1 MELKNTIDHNPLEWL
16 KANLALEQSGSVEF
30 IYDYMESQS
39 NRGLPVIYTPF
50 DGRNRTHFID
60 QARIL
65 DFALVA
71 GPGRV
76 LDFGPGDGW
85 PALRIA
91 PIIEEV
97 VGVDG
102 SARRVE
108 VCRANAQKLGI
119 KNARFIHVPPGNS
132 LPFADNSFDGITAA
146 SSIEQTPDP
155 RVTLKELYRILK
167 PGGKIRIRI
176 EILDVYRGGYER
188 EVWLFDINDERTHLI
203 IFDRRPDEEVA
214 HHYGLALSLAKGEV
228 ERVFARFDAGPNYDG
243 LKPDVLE
250 ALAQHLIKAVT
261 WTTHHPASKTLLRW
275 LKEVGFRETKLT
287 YSGGWFA
294 KQLFHRLAEADRP
307 AGLAATGDFLRPIIE
322 IVVAMEAPLVASS
335 AKDAEMV
342 TGIK

>member
-1 MELKNTIDHNPLEWL
+1 MEPTNTIDHNPLEWL

-39 NRGLPVIYTPF
+39 NGGLPVIYTPF
-50 DGRNRTHFID
+50 DGRNRTHFVD
-60 QARIL
+60 QAQIL

-71 GPGRV
+71 GPGRA

-91 PIIEEV
+91 SMVEEV
-97 VGVDG
+97 VGVEG

-119 KNARFIHVPPGNS
+119 KNARFVHVPPGTP
-132 LPFADNSFDGITAA
+132 LPFADNTFDGITAA

-155 RVTLKELYRILK
+155 RATLKELYRVLK
-167 PGGKIRIRI
+167 PGGKIRIST
-176 EILDVYRGGYER
+176 EILDVYRGGSEQ

-203 IFDRRPDEEVA
+203 IFDRQPAEEVS
-214 HHYGLALSLAKGEV
+214 HHYGLALSLARWKV
-228 ERVFARFDAGPNYDG
+228 EQVFTRFDAAPNYDG
-243 LKPDVLE
+243 LKPDVLK
-250 ALAQHLIKAVT
+250 ALAQHLIQAVT
-261 WTTHHPASKTLLRW
+261 WTTHHPANKTLLRW
-275 LKEVGFRETKLT
+275 LKEVGFQEAKPT

-307 AGLAATGDFLRPIIE
+307 AELAATGDFLRPIIE
-322 IVVAMEAPLVASS
+322 IVVDMETPLVASS